1 MQGMAIKRRRME
13 MRLVCVIMTAILLVA
28 VPLTVWSQSAPD
40 AVDVYKTRCAACHG
54 AKGEGLLG
62 GKIPA
67 LKGIPMTAEKIVA
80 LLSKGEGGKTVHA
93 TPIVNIN
100 NAEFKALADYVKSL
114 K

>member
-1 MQGMAIKRRRME
+1 MQ
-13 MRLVCVIMTAILLVA
+13 MRLACVIMTAILLVA
-28 VPLTVWSQSAPD
+28 VPLTVWSQSAPNAD
-40 AVDVYKTRCAACHG
+40 DIYKTRCAACHG

-67 LKGIPMTAEKIVA
+67 LKGTPMTAAKIVA

-100 NAEFKALADYVKSL
+100 NEEFKALADYVKGL